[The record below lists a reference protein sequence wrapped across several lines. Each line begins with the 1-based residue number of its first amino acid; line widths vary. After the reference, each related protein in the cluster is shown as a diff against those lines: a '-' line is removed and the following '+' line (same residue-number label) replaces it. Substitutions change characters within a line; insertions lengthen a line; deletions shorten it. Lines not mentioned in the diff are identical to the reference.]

1 MFKSLVSI
9 LLLSATLCAAQ
20 EIKIIVAEGVG
31 SDPQNAAQDAAQNA
45 LTNVVG
51 SFIDAN
57 KQLEKRSEI
66 RDGIR
71 SQTRQIRTEIKE
83 YSQGSIRSF
92 EVVEMKNEGS
102 LFRVTAKV
110 GVRVEDF
117 HAYIKKLAE
126 GETAVGGGLF
136 AEMATSRNQSESL
149 AKILSERILAVVN
162 G

>member
-1 MFKSLVSI
+1 MLAVSSSLINTLLSRSELNRKNNMLNRLVGI
-9 LLLSATLCAAQ
+9 LLLSATLCGAQ
-20 EIKIIVAEGVG
+20 EIKIIIAEGVG

-71 SQTRQIRTEIKE
+71 SQTRQIRTDIKE

-92 EVVEMKNEGS
+92 EIVDTKKDGS
-102 LFRVTAKV
+102 LFRV
-110 GVRVEDF
+110 G
-117 HAYIKKLAE
+117 
-126 GETAVGGGLF
+126 
-136 AEMATSRNQSESL
+136 
-149 AKILSERILAVVN
+149 
-162 G
+162 